1 MNHLNTTT
9 KMKEQRIQKNE
20 NRKRIIKSDIRN
32 RIEEN

>member
-1 MNHLNTTT
+1 
-9 KMKEQRIQKNE
+9 MKEKRIQKNE